1 MWLGTNDVDWV
12 RTCVD
17 TAIST
22 SLSGEFFRHRRNGFK
37 ALHVILRSNPNG
49 KYLEVLEF
57 HSGSRQGVLRIPEGE
72 MKKSW
77 SVFSNLCKGFWDNNP
92 LRGQATSANRRQVE
106 FWDVETHMGME
117 GSLPKISHADHNS
130 VTTAVNTVLGD
141 FQNTDTDVNTHIL
154 LELKLELTRGQDGRW
169 VVSKA
174 KVENKAQTKEPL
186 RGPKQPNKNPKSKMD
201 PQKCGSPNPHH

>member
-12 RTCVD
+12 WTCVD
-17 TAIST
+17 KAIST

-92 LRGQATSANRRQVE
+92 LRGQATS
-106 FWDVETHMGME
+106 
-117 GSLPKISHADHNS
+117 
-130 VTTAVNTVLGD
+130 
-141 FQNTDTDVNTHIL
+141 
-154 LELKLELTRGQDGRW
+154 
-169 VVSKA
+169 
-174 KVENKAQTKEPL
+174 KEPL
-186 RGPKQPNKNPKSKMD
+186 RGPKQPNKSPKSKMD